1 MGIEPEQILKYPREL
16 SGGELQR
23 LSIARA
29 LAGNPEVLI
38 LDEPTSAL
46 DMENQKKI
54 LDILKAMKNIIV
66 IFISHDQNV
75 LNYISDNILLL
86 DEKTKKIEVVKRLK

>member
-1 MGIEPEQILKYPREL
+1 MKKWKK
-16 SGGELQR
+16 
-23 LSIARA
+23 
-29 LAGNPEVLI
+29 
-38 LDEPTSAL
+38 
-46 DMENQKKI
+46 ENQKKI
-54 LDILKAMKNIIV
+54 LDILKAMKNIII

>member
-1 MGIEPEQILKYPREL
+1 MKKWKK
-16 SGGELQR
+16 
-23 LSIARA
+23 
-29 LAGNPEVLI
+29 
-38 LDEPTSAL
+38 
-46 DMENQKKI
+46 ENQKKI